1 MTDLSL
7 PTVNPQLLDQAT
19 KLLLAPAALEFRQ
32 LSKVLADIHIRH
44 VDYADLYFQYS
55 RVESWSLEEGI
66 VKSGAY
72 SIDRGVG
79 VRAVSG
85 EKTAFAYSDDIS
97 LDALTAAATATRA
110 IGRQGQSAVATL
122 DKVGG
127 ARSLYVPADPV
138 AAISDAEKVALL
150 ERLER
155 LARARDSRVTQVM
168 ASLAGEYEAI
178 LIARSDGLIA
188 ADVRPL
194 VRLSISVIVEE
205 NGRREQGM
213 GGGGGRVDY
222 RFFTDAILQEYA
234 DRAVDQALLNLG
246 ASDAPAGTM
255 TVVLGPG
262 WPGILLHEAIGHG
275 LEGDF
280 NRKGTSAFAGRVGE
294 RVAAKGVTVVDD
306 GTIANRR
313 GSLNIDD
320 EGNPTQ
326 RTVLIEDGILKG
338 YMQDALNARLMG
350 VAPTGNGR
358 RESFAHIPMPR
369 MTNTIML
376 NGDRDPAEIIASV
389 KDGLY
394 AVNFGGGQVDITN
407 GKFVFSAAEA
417 WRIENGKLG
426 QAVKGATLI
435 GNGPD
440 ALTRVSMI
448 GNDMALDSGVG
459 NCGKDGQTVPVGVG
473 QPTLRIDGL
482 TVGGTA

>member
-1 MTDLSL
+1 VTDLAL

-19 KLLLAPAALEFRQ
+19 RLLLAPAALEFRQ
-32 LSKVLADIHIRH
+32 LSKILADIHIRH

-97 LDALTAAATATRA
+97 MDALTAAATATRA

-122 DKVGG
+122 DKFGG
-127 ARSLYVPADPV
+127 ARSLYAPADPV

-194 VRLSISVIVEE
+194 VRLSLSVIVEE

-222 RFFTDAILQEYA
+222 RYFTDAILHEYA
-234 DRAVDQALLNLG
+234 DKAVDQALLNLG
-246 ASDAPAGTM
+246 AKNAPAGTM

-262 WPGILLHEAIGHG
+262 WPGILLHEASRHHNFERIRRSHEYLSQYLVRIKRDRREQR
-275 LEGDF
+275 LELALRHRSR
-280 NRKGTSAFAGRVGE
+280 NSARV
-294 RVAAKGVTVVDD
+294 V
-306 GTIANRR
+306 
-313 GSLNIDD
+313 GS
-320 EGNPTQ
+320 
-326 RTVLIEDGILKG
+326 
-338 YMQDALNARLMG
+338 
-350 VAPTGNGR
+350 NGR
-358 RESFAHIPMPR
+358 SLPISYRADERHQRE
-369 MTNTIML
+369 
-376 NGDRDPAEIIASV
+376 
-389 KDGLY
+389 
-394 AVNFGGGQVDITN
+394 Q
-407 GKFVFSAAEA
+407 
-417 WRIENGKLG
+417 
-426 QAVKGATLI
+426 Q
-435 GNGPD
+435 
-440 ALTRVSMI
+440 
-448 GNDMALDSGVG
+448 
-459 NCGKDGQTVPVGVG
+459 
-473 QPTLRIDGL
+473 
-482 TVGGTA
+482 